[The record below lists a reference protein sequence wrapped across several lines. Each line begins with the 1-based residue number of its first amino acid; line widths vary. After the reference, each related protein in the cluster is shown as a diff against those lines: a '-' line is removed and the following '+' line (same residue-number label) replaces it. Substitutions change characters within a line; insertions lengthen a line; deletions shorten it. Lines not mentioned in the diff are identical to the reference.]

1 MILASTSEAVPV
13 HLQSEYNLK
22 VVNKL
27 SLVKI
32 HDDDC
37 NQSGTQCKAS
47 TNGKDTS
54 RDKST
59 GKKLN
64 FETIVGLNIASCTN
78 TP

>member
-1 MILASTSEAVPV
+1 MILASTSLAVSV
-13 HLQSEYNLK
+13 RLQSSYNKEY
-22 VVNKL
+22 NKL
-27 SLVKI
+27 SVVKI

-47 TNGKDTS
+47 TNGT